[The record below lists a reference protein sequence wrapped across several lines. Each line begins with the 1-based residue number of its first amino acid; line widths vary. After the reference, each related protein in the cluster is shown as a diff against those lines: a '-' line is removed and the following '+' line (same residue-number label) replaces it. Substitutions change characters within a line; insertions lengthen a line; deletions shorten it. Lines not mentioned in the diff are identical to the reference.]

1 MLKQQKLLINIQYMS
16 LQRSRVNVR
25 TFYFAAGLVCM
36 QRQQELVMHA
46 LTRIGINVHF
56 VFSIFKAVGLYAE
69 ATRVAGATKN

>member
-25 TFYFAAGLVCM
+25 IFFFFAAGLVYM

-46 LTRIGINVHF
+46 LTKNRNKCAF
-56 VFSIFKAVGLYAE
+56 CIFYF
-69 ATRVAGATKN
+69 